1 MHVVIQGGGSW
12 GTALAH
18 VFAHNGHPTTIL
30 LRNEQQAYDITK
42 LHRNTR
48 YFPHLQLDTRIS
60 ATTQNDIVMEA
71 DILVYASPFQRA
83 EELLIPL
90 LPKIKDTAYILNAS
104 KGIQENT
111 ARLMSDI
118 IGGYTPHMLERYA
131 SLSGPSFA
139 HEVLANK
146 PTNLVLAGEKST
158 VDSIKKYLENEYI
171 AITTSTD
178 IKGTELVGAIKNI
191 FAIAI
196 GFADACFDS
205 NNTRAAL
212 LTFALMETTHI
223 LEFFGAHSAT
233 LFTVAGVGDL
243 VLTCTGHSS
252 RNWQVGYGMGKGKT
266 LSMIQNEMQSLAE
279 GVYTTKALY
288 DTLYQYNLH
297 IPITHTMYTLLY
309 TETPLHTIRSAF
321 QNIIL
326 HDVTVPI

>member
-1 MHVVIQGGGSW
+1 MHVVVHGGGSW

-18 VFAHNGHPTTIL
+18 IFAHNGHPTTIL
-30 LRNEQQAYDITK
+30 VRDEQQAHDITK

-48 YFPHLQLDTRIS
+48 YFPHIQLDARIE
-60 ATTQNDIVMEA
+60 ATTHHDVAAKA
-71 DILVYASPFQRA
+71 DILVYASPLQLA
-83 EELLIPL
+83 ETLFIPL
-90 LPKIKDTAYILNAS
+90 LSKTKDSTYILNAS

-111 ARLMSDI
+111 SRLMSAI
-118 IGGYTPHMLERYA
+118 IEYHLPHMLERYA

-146 PTNLVLAGEKST
+146 PTSLVLAGRHST
-158 VDSIKKYLENEYI
+158 VDALARCLENEYI
-171 AITTSTD
+171 AITKSSDTRG
-178 IKGTELVGAIKNI
+178 IELVGAIKNI

-205 NNTRAAL
+205 NNTRATL
-212 LTFALMETTHI
+212 LTHALAETTRI
-223 LEFFGAHSAT
+223 LKFFDAHPTT

-243 VLTCTGHSS
+243 ILTCTGHSS

-266 LSMIQNEMQSLAE
+266 LGMIQNEMQSLAE

-288 DTLYQYNLH
+288 DMLCQFDLH

-309 TETPLHTIRSAF
+309 TDTPLHTIRSVF
-321 QNIIL
+321 QSIVL
-326 HDVTVPI
+326 HDAVEYN